1 MNVAPVGIRVETNN
15 FCMASTSTFEASPR
29 NVITVDIIID
39 IELYLIGGN
48 IHRLS

>member
-1 MNVAPVGIRVETNN
+1 MPVNIRVEAIFTLT
-15 FCMASTSTFEASPR
+15 FKASQR

-39 IELYLIGGN
+39 IELYFIGGN